1 MDLEI
6 GQIVSQ
12 IIAFSIM
19 LWVMKR
25 FAWKPLLGVMEER
38 RQKIQAEFDYIE
50 EQKKEAKKLN
60 EEYHKKLDDV
70 EAQGKV
76 IIQKAI
82 SEGRNLAKD
91 IQKEAHEN
99 AEGVMKKAQEEV
111 NIQMAKAKV
120 QLKSELINMIIGVSE
135 KVVKE
140 DLDNDKQKKLVNA
153 FIDEANF
160 K

>member
-12 IIAFSIM
+12 IIAFFIM

-38 RQKIQAEFDYIE
+38 RQKIQAEFDFIE
-50 EQKKEAKKLN
+50 EQKN
-60 EEYHKKLDDV
+60 EVKKLDDEYHRKLNDV

-82 SEGRNLAKD
+82 SEGRSLAKD

-111 NIQMAKAKV
+111 NIQVAKAKV
-120 QLKSELINMIIGVSE
+120 QLKTELVDMIIGVSQ

-140 DLDNDKQKKLVNA
+140 DLDNEKQKKLVSA
-153 FIDEANF
+153 FIDEAEF

>member
-12 IIAFSIM
+12 IFAFFIM

-38 RQKIQAEFDYIE
+38 RQKIQAEFDFID
-50 EQKKEAKKLN
+50 EQKNEVKKLDA
-60 EEYHKKLDDV
+60 EYHKRLDDV

-91 IQKEAHEN
+91 IQKEAHES

-120 QLKSELINMIIGVSE
+120 QLKTELIDMIIGVSE

-140 DLDNDKQKKLVNA
+140 DLNNDKQKKLVSA
-153 FIDEANF
+153 FIDEAEI

>member
-12 IIAFSIM
+12 IIAFLIM

-25 FAWKPLLGVMEER
+25 FAWKPLLGVMEQR
-38 RQKIQAEFDYIE
+38 REKIQAEFDFIND
-50 EQKKEAKKLN
+50 QKNEVKKLVD
-60 EEYHKKLDDV
+60 EYHKKLEDV

-82 SEGRNLAKD
+82 SEGRDLAKD

-99 AEGVMKKAQEEV
+99 AEAVMKKTQEEM
-111 NIQMAKAKV
+111 NIQLAKAKV
-120 QLKSELINMIIGVSE
+120 QLKTELIDLIIGVSQ
-135 KVVKE
+135 KVIKE
-140 DLDNDKQKKLVNA
+140 DLDNDKQKKLVSA
-153 FIDEANF
+153 FIDEAEF

>member
-12 IIAFSIM
+12 IIAFIIM

-38 RQKIQAEFDYIE
+38 RQKIQAEFDYIAG
-50 EQKKEAKKLN
+50 QKGEVERLID
-60 EEYHKKLDDV
+60 EYHKKLDDV
-70 EAQGKV
+70 EAQGKA
-76 IIQKAI
+76 IIQKAVG
-82 SEGRNLAKD
+82 EGHKLAKD

-99 AEGVMKKAQEEV
+99 AEIIIMKAQEEV
-111 NIQMAKAKV
+111 NIQVAKAKV
-120 QLKSELINMIIGVSE
+120 QLKTELVDMIIGVSQ

-140 DLDNDKQKKLVNA
+140 NLDNEKQKKLVNA
-153 FIDEANF
+153 FIDEAEF
-160 K
+160 

>member
-12 IIAFSIM
+12 IIAFLIM

-38 RQKIQAEFDYIE
+38 RQKIQAEFDYISD
-50 EQKKEAKKLN
+50 QKNEIQKLID
-60 EEYHKKLDDV
+60 EYHKKLDDL

-99 AEGVMKKAQEEV
+99 AEVIVKKAQQEV
-111 NIQMAKAKV
+111 DIQIAKAKV
-120 QLKSELINMIIGVSE
+120 QLKTELVDMIIGISQ
-135 KVVKE
+135 KVIKE
-140 DLDNDKQKKLVNA
+140 DLDNEKQKKLVSA
-153 FIDEANF
+153 FIDEAQF

>member
-12 IIAFSIM
+12 IIAFLIM

-38 RQKIQAEFDYIE
+38 RQKIQAEFDYISD
-50 EQKKEAKKLN
+50 QKNEIQKLIDD
-60 EEYHKKLDDV
+60 YHKKLDDL
-70 EAQGKV
+70 EGQGKV

-99 AEGVMKKAQEEV
+99 AEVIVKKAQQEV
-111 NIQMAKAKV
+111 DIQIAKAKV
-120 QLKSELINMIIGVSE
+120 QLKTELVDMIIGISQ
-135 KVVKE
+135 KVIKE
-140 DLDNDKQKKLVNA
+140 DLDNEKQKKLVSA
-153 FIDEANF
+153 FIDEAKF

>member
-12 IIAFSIM
+12 IIAFFIM
-19 LWVMKR
+19 LWVMKQ

-38 RQKIQAEFDYIE
+38 RHKIQSEFDFIND
-50 EQKKEAKKLN
+50 QKN
-60 EEYHKKLDDV
+60 EVQRLIDEYHKKLDDV

-82 SEGRNLAKD
+82 SEGRNIAKD

-99 AEGVMKKAQEEV
+99 AEVVIKKAQEEV
-111 NIQMAKAKV
+111 NIQIGKAKV
-120 QLKSELINMIIGVSE
+120 QLKAELVDMIIGVSQ
-135 KVVKE
+135 KVIKE
-140 DLDNDKQKKLVNA
+140 DLDNEKQKKLVSV
-153 FIDEANF
+153 FIDEAEF

>member
-12 IIAFSIM
+12 IIAFFIM

-38 RQKIQAEFDYIE
+38 RQKIQSEFDYIND
-50 EQKKEAKKLN
+50 QKN
-60 EEYHKKLDDV
+60 EVKRLIDEYHKKLADV
-70 EAQGKV
+70 DAQGKV

-82 SEGRNLAKD
+82 SEGRDLAKD

-99 AEGVMKKAQEEV
+99 AEVVIKNAQEEV
-111 NIQMAKAKV
+111 NIQIAKAKV
-120 QLKSELINMIIGVSE
+120 QLKAELVDMIIGVSQ
-135 KVVKE
+135 KVIKE
-140 DLDNDKQKKLVNA
+140 DLDNEKQKKLVSV
-153 FIDEANF
+153 FIDEAEF

>member
-12 IIAFSIM
+12 IFAFLIM

-38 RQKIQAEFDYIE
+38 RQKIQAEFDFVDD
-50 EQKKEAKKLN
+50 QKKEVNKLIDD
-60 EEYHKKLDDV
+60 YHKKLDEV

-82 SEGRNLAKD
+82 AEGRNLAKD
-91 IQKEAHEN
+91 IQKEAREN
-99 AEGVMKKAQEEV
+99 AEIVMKKAQEEV
-111 NIQMAKAKV
+111 NIQIAKAKV
-120 QLKSELINMIIGVSE
+120 QLKTELVDMIIGASK
-135 KVVKE
+135 KVIKE
-140 DLDNDKQKKLVNA
+140 DLDNEKQKKLVNA
-153 FIDEANF
+153 FIDEAEL

>member
-12 IIAFSIM
+12 IIAFLIM

-25 FAWKPLLGVMEER
+25 FAWKPLLGIMEER
-38 RQKIQAEFDYIE
+38 RQKIQAEFDYISD
-50 EQKKEAKKLN
+50 QKNELQKLID
-60 EEYHKKLDDV
+60 EYHKKLDDL

-76 IIQKAI
+76 VIQKAI

-99 AEGVMKKAQEEV
+99 AEVIVKKAQQEV
-111 NIQMAKAKV
+111 EIQIAKAKV
-120 QLKSELINMIIGVSE
+120 QLKTELVDMIIGISQ
-135 KVVKE
+135 KVIKE
-140 DLDNDKQKKLVNA
+140 DLDNEKQKKLVSA
-153 FIDEANF
+153 FIDEAKF